1 MERARAF
8 DEVTVI
14 IEGVARRKIPRRV
27 VRTVSDYWH
36 GIVRTANT
44 HDSSAAQDWM
54 AIRKNPGRLSWSN
67 RTVWGCVPGM
77 CLGGLGKRAG

>member
-14 IEGVARRKIPRRV
+14 IERVARWRIPRRV

-36 GIVRTANT
+36 GIVRTAAFPKVDN
-44 HDSSAAQDWM
+44 DLWM
-54 AIRKNPGRLSWSN
+54 TARS
-67 RTVWGCVPGM
+67 RTAPLQGNERHPLTCP
-77 CLGGLGKRAG
+77 